1 MDKTIA
7 TAEEAIA
14 DIPDGA
20 SLAVGGFGLVGVP
33 ITLIRA
39 LLAQGTSGLEVVSN
53 NCGVDGWGL
62 GLLVDARRIRRVTAS
77 YIGENKEFARQYL
90 SGELEVELTPQGTL
104 AERMRAGGAGIP
116 AFYTATGV
124 GTVVAN
130 GGMPIKYAADGSVEL
145 ASDPKEVREFST
157 FGGSQLYV
165 LEPSIVT
172 DYALV
177 RAAVGDRAGNLR
189 FEESARN
196 FNPPVAMAGRV
207 TIAEVDRLV
216 EVGELGPDD
225 IHLPGIF
232 VDRIVPLTPEQAS
245 ELPIE
250 KVTTR

>member
-39 LLAQGTSGLEVVSN
+39 LLARGTSGLSVVSN

-62 GLLVDARRIRRVTAS
+62 GILVDAHRIRRVTAS

-90 SGELEVELTPQGTL
+90 AGELEVELTPQGTL

-124 GTVVAN
+124 GTVVAD
-130 GGMPIKYAADGSVEL
+130 GGMPIKYADDGSVEL
-145 ASDPKEVREFST
+145 ASEAKEVREFDT
-157 FGGSQLYV
+157 FGTAERYV

-172 DYALV
+172 DFALV

-189 FEESARN
+189 FEESTRN
-196 FNPPVAMAGRV
+196 FNPPAAMAGRI

-232 VDRIVPLTPEQAS
+232 VDRIVALTPEQAA